1 MDQTLSFGEW
11 LRQRRKELDMT
22 QFDLAERVGCSEDT
36 IQKIE
41 RGARRPSKQVTELL
55 AQTLQVPHEEH
66 AEFVSFARRGLRL
79 EYGQQKGTQA
89 KQPGARSEQSVPTNL
104 LPQLTSLVGRER
116 EVAQVRDFLLLD
128 NVRLLTLTGPPGI
141 GKTRLALEVAAALL
155 ADKARSDFA
164 DGVFFVELAP
174 IRDPD
179 LLATTIAATLEVKK
193 GRGQSILEGLVHF
206 LRDRQMLLVLDNF
219 EQVLDAAPV
228 VLQLLRSC
236 PGLKVLVTSREAL
249 HVPGE
254 QQLPVPP
261 LQIPDLSQ
269 LVSQSDSMSKSQAL
283 LGYEAVKLFV
293 QRARSVDPDFELTA
307 HNAQAVAA
315 ICTRLDGLPLAIELA
330 AARIKLLPPRELLAR
345 LDSRLRL
352 LTTGSRQ
359 LRHLPARQQTL
370 RGAIDWS
377 YYLLD
382 QQEQKLFRSLGVFVG
397 GCSIEATQVAC
408 DSGASGQGSVISSHV
423 LRVTHDAAPDAESLA
438 ALDTDVLDVVQSLID
453 KSLVRQRAGAGG
465 EPRFVMLETISEYAR
480 EKLQMSGEAEMLRGR
495 HAAYFLHLA
504 EGAERGLHGPEQAYW
519 LRRLEEEHDN
529 FRAALDWSMSAG
541 GKQTEGAIELGLRL
555 AGALGNFW
563 QMHGNFTEGRQRLE
577 GALTRARPLIENEAT
592 GKAPPGIGVGSEAGG
607 ETLQAV
613 FAKALRAA
621 GDLAWMQSEPE
632 PAQSY
637 AQEALEIYQVL
648 SDRLG
653 AAVALSRLA
662 IVAGDAYADYGR
674 ASSLY
679 EQSLA
684 ILSELK
690 GQEQDDFV
698 AEKLASVMHNLAAL
712 VGLVGGNFE
721 QAQVHLETALEI
733 VREHGNQYA
742 VASILQQI
750 GFSHYFQ
757 ADYTSARSYAAQS
770 LQMARELRT
779 QWLVPWGLII
789 LAGAA
794 LRQGDHDRAAVGL
807 RESLEIA
814 AKDLSFACV
823 VPVCLARL
831 ATLASVQGEPE
842 RAARLFAVAEAL
854 QEPVGFRFYPAIRSE
869 FDRDVAGARVGVDK
883 ETWRK
888 AWQEGRAT
896 TLEEA
901 ISYALDE
908 K

>member
-1 MDQTLSFGEW
+1 
-11 LRQRRKELDMT
+11 
-22 QFDLAERVGCSEDT
+22 
-36 IQKIE
+36 
-41 RGARRPSKQVTELL
+41 
-55 AQTLQVPHEEH
+55 
-66 AEFVSFARRGLRL
+66 
-79 EYGQQKGTQA
+79 
-89 KQPGARSEQSVPTNL
+89 
-104 LPQLTSLVGRER
+104 
-116 EVAQVRDFLLLD
+116 
-128 NVRLLTLTGPPGI
+128 
-141 GKTRLALEVAAALL
+141 
-155 ADKARSDFA
+155 
-164 DGVFFVELAP
+164 
-174 IRDPD
+174 
-179 LLATTIAATLEVKK
+179 
-193 GRGQSILEGLVHF
+193 
-206 LRDRQMLLVLDNF
+206 
-219 EQVLDAAPV
+219 
-228 VLQLLRSC
+228 
-236 PGLKVLVTSREAL
+236 
-249 HVPGE
+249 
-254 QQLPVPP
+254 
-261 LQIPDLSQ
+261 
-269 LVSQSDSMSKSQAL
+269 
-283 LGYEAVKLFV
+283 
-293 QRARSVDPDFELTA
+293 
-307 HNAQAVAA
+307 
-315 ICTRLDGLPLAIELA
+315 
-330 AARIKLLPPRELLAR
+330 
-345 LDSRLRL
+345 
-352 LTTGSRQ
+352 
-359 LRHLPARQQTL
+359 
-370 RGAIDWS
+370 
-377 YYLLD
+377 
-382 QQEQKLFRSLGVFVG
+382 
-397 GCSIEATQVAC
+397 
-408 DSGASGQGSVISSHV
+408 VISSHV

-438 ALDTDVLDVVQSLID
+438 ALDTDVLDVVQSLMD
-453 KSLVRQRAGAGG
+453 KSLVRQRPGAGG

-495 HAAYFLHLA
+495 HAEYFLHLA

-592 GKAPPGIGVGSEAGG
+592 GKASPGIGVGSEAGG

-648 SDRLG
+648 RDRLG

-698 AEKLASVMHNLAAL
+698 AEKLANVMHNLAAL

>member
-219 EQVLDAAPV
+219 EHVLDAAPV
-228 VLQLLRSC
+228 VLQLLRSR

-330 AARIKLLPPRELLAR
+330 AARIKLLPPRELLAL
-345 LDSRLRL
+345 LDSRLKL

-408 DSGASGQGSVISSHV
+408 DSGASGQGSVISSHAS
-423 LRVTHDAAPDAESLA
+423 RVAHDAAPDAESLA

-495 HAAYFLHLA
+495 HAEYFLHLA

-592 GKAPPGIGVGSEAGG
+592 GKASPGIGVGSEAGG

-637 AQEALEIYQVL
+637 AQEALEICQVL
-648 SDRLG
+648 RDRLG
-653 AAVALSRLA
+653 VAVALSRLA

-698 AEKLASVMHNLAAL
+698 AEKLANVMHNLAAL